1 MIWRFPREKMWGAW
15 AGENLF
21 GRSDFSI
28 FFFFFFFLNPCRSKI
43 QNPARGSKSPSRGGG
58 VDLNFKGGHRKSKQ
72 VGVYTPWHPH
82 CSPMTV
88 RHFFR
93 QHNESISFK
102 FKRLGRTFGSQS
114 KYYYSMVV
122 FIRTAMSWKRRKC
135 LKRAYFLPWTNR
147 RQEMQGRF
155 FKNINLNWIMKHFSR
170 KSIFFSWLRMYSS
183 IMVVFN
189 GDTYVLLVLNQT
201 NMYLVCRWPYVWG
214 KVGSIIGNIDKCNTL
229 PSFLGK
235 FEIISTRKKHANL
248 YFFPQQR
255 YK

>member
-1 MIWRFPREKMWGAW
+1 
-15 AGENLF
+15 
-21 GRSDFSI
+21 
-28 FFFFFFFLNPCRSKI
+28 
-43 QNPARGSKSPSRGGG
+43 
-58 VDLNFKGGHRKSKQ
+58 
-72 VGVYTPWHPH
+72 
-82 CSPMTV
+82 
-88 RHFFR
+88 
-93 QHNESISFK
+93 
-102 FKRLGRTFGSQS
+102 
-114 KYYYSMVV
+114 
-122 FIRTAMSWKRRKC
+122 MSWKRRKC

-229 PSFLGK
+229 PSFFGK
-235 FEIISTRKKHANL
+235 VWDHFHKKKACKSLLFSTTEVQVTTQLPIILA
-248 YFFPQQR
+248 QR
-255 YK
+255 WDGSYPIQWPVSW